1 MSRRLLFVATLVA
14 TLSLAAHADEP
25 LPSVEQVMNEHKEKI
40 RNQLETI
47 NYKRKRMVEA
57 NMALYGTEAETFWPI
72 YSRYRGETDSL
83 HKETFQL
90 LLEYARA
97 YGSGSITDAEAS
109 RMVDLYRGLQEKQL
123 AVLHRYVQEVA
134 EKMSPRRAM
143 RFLQI
148 EAQLDALEALQI
160 GKQVPLI
167 N

>member
-1 MSRRLLFVATLVA
+1 
-14 TLSLAAHADEP
+14 
-25 LPSVEQVMNEHKEKI
+25 
-40 RNQLETI
+40 
-47 NYKRKRMVEA
+47 
-57 NMALYGTEAETFWPI
+57 
-72 YSRYRGETDSL
+72 
-83 HKETFQL
+83 
-90 LLEYARA
+90 
-97 YGSGSITDAEAS
+97 
-109 RMVDLYRGLQEKQL
+109 LYRGLQEKQL

>member
-1 MSRRLLFVATLVA
+1 
-14 TLSLAAHADEP
+14 
-25 LPSVEQVMNEHKEKI
+25 
-40 RNQLETI
+40 
-47 NYKRKRMVEA
+47 
-57 NMALYGTEAETFWPI
+57 MALDGTEAETFWPI

-83 HKETFQL
+83 HRETFQL

-109 RMVDLYRGLQEKQL
+109 RMVDLYRGLPGENQL
-123 AVLHRYVQEVA
+123 AVRTGTCR
-134 EKMSPRRAM
+134 KWPRRCHLGGPV

>member
-57 NMALYGTEAETFWPI
+57 NMALDGTEAETFWPI

-109 RMVDLYRGLQEKQL
+109 RMVDLYRDCRRNSWPCCTGTCRKW
-123 AVLHRYVQEVA
+123 
-134 EKMSPRRAM
+134 PRRCHLGGPCASCRSKRSWTRWRRCRSAS
-143 RFLQI
+143 RFR
-148 EAQLDALEALQI
+148 
-160 GKQVPLI
+160 
-167 N
+167 

>member
-1 MSRRLLFVATLVA
+1 
-14 TLSLAAHADEP
+14 
-25 LPSVEQVMNEHKEKI
+25 
-40 RNQLETI
+40 
-47 NYKRKRMVEA
+47 
-57 NMALYGTEAETFWPI
+57 MALDGTEAETFWPI

>member
-1 MSRRLLFVATLVA
+1 
-14 TLSLAAHADEP
+14 
-25 LPSVEQVMNEHKEKI
+25 
-40 RNQLETI
+40 
-47 NYKRKRMVEA
+47 
-57 NMALYGTEAETFWPI
+57 
-72 YSRYRGETDSL
+72 
-83 HKETFQL
+83 
-90 LLEYARA
+90 
-97 YGSGSITDAEAS
+97 DAEAS

>member
-1 MSRRLLFVATLVA
+1 MPTNPS
-14 TLSLAAHADEP
+14 
-25 LPSVEQVMNEHKEKI
+25 PSVEQVMNEHKEKI

-57 NMALYGTEAETFWPI
+57 NMALDGTEAETFWPI

-134 EKMSPRRAM
+134 EKMSPGGPCVSCRSKRNWTRWRRCRSAS
-143 RFLQI
+143 RFR
-148 EAQLDALEALQI
+148 
-160 GKQVPLI
+160 
-167 N
+167 